1 MNKTK
6 KQIFD
11 AAIKLFAESGY
22 EKATMDDIAAQASV
36 AKGTLYYYFKSKEDI
51 FNFLVEEGIKT
62 LKEHIE
68 ESIKGMDNP
77 IDKLKEIVKIQ
88 AEMINK
94 YNKFIIFLL
103 SQLWGTH
110 ERQVKFRQYIFG
122 YMKIIS
128 DVLDEAKAQKMI
140 IDEESNMMAV
150 GFFGMISSAMIYKMM
165 DEGNYDSEYL
175 ASALIRHSMTGLQN
189 KG

>member
-11 AAIKLFAESGY
+11 VAIILFAELGY
-22 EKATMDDIAAQASV
+22 EKTTMDDIAEQAKV

-51 FNFLVEEGIKT
+51 FNFLVEESIKT
-62 LKEHIE
+62 LSDLINN
-68 ESIKGMDNP
+68 SIININNP
-77 IDKLKEIVKIQ
+77 IEKLKEIVKIQ

-110 ERQVKFRQYIFG
+110 ERQVKFREYIYG
-122 YMKIIS
+122 YIKIMKNIF
-128 DVLDEAKAQKMI
+128 DEAKEQDLI
-140 IDEESNMMAV
+140 INENSDVMAAA
-150 GFFGMISSAMIYKMM
+150 FFGMISSAMIYNMM
-165 DEGNYDSEYL
+165 NEGNYDSEYL
-175 ASALIRHSMTGLQN
+175 SNILIKYFMDGLQG
-189 KG
+189 KK